1 MGACVWCLGV
11 SGVARLGPA
20 RVCVRKG
27 VPGPQPNRNI
37 LYFIRGSRRVRSLSP
52 APVLARRSGGVL
64 LRASPPRG
72 VFRCGT
78 DLAGGTRTCF
88 DEPAK
93 RRMRYRLWLL
103 PAIAAALR
111 LQPLPLRPQPIA
123 ALPSQRRAAANP
135 PVMLAAADVATVLGY
150 VVATGSL
157 LLYTPIAL
165 RIVRTGSADGLTLST
180 WWLKLGSYT
189 CSDLYC
195 YSNGYPVSAYAETLV
210 ITLEAACILGL
221 VAAYQDRLDAGFLA
235 GAGTFL
241 AVAGT
246 AAAGGAP
253 AEALALAQAGSTVLN
268 TAALLP
274 QLALNAERGSPGGC
288 SIRLFT
294 TVQLTSGDPLL
305 LAGYGLGLALNAAV
319 LAQIFY
325 YGAVVQGQPLA
336 ALMTADFRSDDA
348 AVKESGA
355 AGGRR

>member
-1 MGACVWCLGV
+1 MLSSGAL
-11 SGVARLGPA
+11 
-20 RVCVRKG
+20 
-27 VPGPQPNRNI
+27 
-37 LYFIRGSRRVRSLSP
+37 
-52 APVLARRSGGVL
+52 
-64 LRASPPRG
+64 
-72 VFRCGT
+72 
-78 DLAGGTRTCF
+78 LAGGTRTCF

-93 RRMRYRLWLL
+93 SRMRHRLWLL

-221 VAAYQDRLDAGFLA
+221 VAAYQDRLDARFLA

-274 QLALNAERGSPGGC
+274 QLVLNAERGSPGGYSPLTAGLACGGC

-348 AVKESGA
+348 AVKESRA
-355 AGGRR
+355 VRARR

>member
-1 MGACVWCLGV
+1 MHAHAFAAQ
-11 SGVARLGPA
+11 VA
-20 RVCVRKG
+20 
-27 VPGPQPNRNI
+27 N
-37 LYFIRGSRRVRSLSP
+37 
-52 APVLARRSGGVL
+52 
-64 LRASPPRG
+64 
-72 VFRCGT
+72 
-78 DLAGGTRTCF
+78 
-88 DEPAK
+88 
-93 RRMRYRLWLL
+93 
-103 PAIAAALR
+103 
-111 LQPLPLRPQPIA
+111 
-123 ALPSQRRAAANP
+123 
-135 PVMLAAADVATVLGY
+135 VLGY

-180 WWLKLGSYT
+180 WWLKLGSYA

-274 QLALNAERGSPGGC
+274 QLALNAERGSPGGYSPLTAGLACGGC

-355 AGGRR
+355 VGGRR

>member
-1 MGACVWCLGV
+1 M
-11 SGVARLGPA
+11 
-20 RVCVRKG
+20 
-27 VPGPQPNRNI
+27 
-37 LYFIRGSRRVRSLSP
+37 
-52 APVLARRSGGVL
+52 
-64 LRASPPRG
+64 
-72 VFRCGT
+72 
-78 DLAGGTRTCF
+78 
-88 DEPAK
+88 
-93 RRMRYRLWLL
+93 
-103 PAIAAALR
+103 
-111 LQPLPLRPQPIA
+111 
-123 ALPSQRRAAANP
+123 
-135 PVMLAAADVATVLGY
+135 
-150 VVATGSL
+150 
-157 LLYTPIAL
+157 
-165 RIVRTGSADGLTLST
+165 
-180 WWLKLGSYT
+180 
-189 CSDLYC
+189 
-195 YSNGYPVSAYAETLV
+195 
-210 ITLEAACILGL
+210 
-221 VAAYQDRLDAGFLA
+221 A

-274 QLALNAERGSPGGC
+274 QLALNAERGSPGGYSPLTAGLACGGC

-355 AGGRR
+355 VRGRR